1 MVRLPTVT
9 FPDIDGDIFTEGD
22 EIAHSAG
29 ELGSTEVRLG
39 SAGRSS
45 TTITH

>member
-1 MVRLPTVT
+1 MVRLPTLT

-22 EIAHSAG
+22 EISHSAG
-29 ELGSTEVRLG
+29 ELGSAEVRLG

-45 TTITH
+45 IIATH

>member
-1 MVRLPTVT
+1 MVRLPTLT
-9 FPDIDGDIFTEGD
+9 FPDIDGDVFTEGD

-29 ELGSTEVRLG
+29 ELGTTELRLG

-45 TTITH
+45 IIAH